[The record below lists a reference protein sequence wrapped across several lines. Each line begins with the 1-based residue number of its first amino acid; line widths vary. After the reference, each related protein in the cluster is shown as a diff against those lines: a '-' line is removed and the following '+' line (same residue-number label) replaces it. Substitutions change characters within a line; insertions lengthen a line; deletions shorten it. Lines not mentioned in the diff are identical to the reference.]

1 MRRRSEKG
9 LAAAA
14 IVVVLVVVAV
24 VLVLGRRFVSVEE
37 FLDQRDTTEANL
49 RKVSDALVVFASQ
62 NQRLPCP
69 ASGTVDTGLE
79 DATSPFTT
87 CNSPDGVVPWAALA
101 LRRDH
106 ALDGWG
112 RKISYRVF
120 SGPVGFTQ
128 TGGVN
133 MTRCNTSLGFPLDMT
148 LDPGGLCKS
157 GSPPPNVP
165 IQFLGARGNM
175 LVVEDA
181 GTPRNGNAFVLVSHG
196 RTGNGAFPAE
206 GATVRT
212 GMALLNVSGREFTN
226 TQASGTTWILPR
238 SGPDIVTSD
247 PAHFDD
253 VVTYMAATDL
263 VTRAKLAGRSWAEL
277 NAPLSAVFSL
287 PSVSAAAPG
296 LSGEDTGQNYL
307 GMGGFFVLGTDSTST
322 LRNIGIRTEDGITGI
337 GVVGGGSSA
346 GDLNSALGERLFFLL
361 GSGSEFHKMDIALNR
376 FRVVQLAPTRLEER
390 AEVAFWRGGD
400 LIQTTTVTSWVE
412 PIQPAR
418 CLFSLVSP
426 GVFDRMD
433 IRPIPR
439 TGDGGQ
445 TTFAVAAIKACTE
458 ATASCTVDFAGA
470 LDCPAR
476 PPSAASTAAPSIT
489 ATSATLN
496 GLANDNGTLTNV
508 SFDYGTT
515 CSYPSNVAASPASLS
530 AGAGKTTITAPLTGL
545 ACNTSY
551 YFRAKAVSAGGTTTG
566 NDAMFTTSACA
577 FPMPV
582 ATTGSASAIT
592 QTSAMLNA
600 TVDAN
605 GADASVTFDAG
616 TSNCYGTSLAATPG
630 TVGATAGGTAVSASL
645 TGLSCGTRYHFRVRA
660 VSVAGITT
668 GSDVGFTTAA
678 CP

>member
-1 MRRRSEKG
+1 MRSQRG
-9 LAAAA
+9 LAAAT
-14 IVVVLVVVAV
+14 IVIVLILTGVVL
-24 VLVLGRRFVSVEE
+24 LLGRSHFRSEAI
-37 FLDQRDTTEANL
+37 LDQREVTDSNL
-49 RKVSDALVVFASQ
+49 RRVSDTLVQFASL

-69 ASGTVDTGLE
+69 AAGNSDSGTE

-87 CNSPDGVVPWAALA
+87 CNSPDGVVPWAALS

-112 RKISYRVF
+112 RKISYRVYF
-120 SGPVGFTQ
+120 GPVGFTQ
-128 TGGVN
+128 AGGVN
-133 MTRCNTSLGFPLDMT
+133 MTRCNTSLGFPLDMA

-165 IQFLGARGNM
+165 IQFFGARGNM
-175 LVVEDA
+175 LVVEDS
-181 GTPRNGNAFVLVSHG
+181 GTTRNGNAFVLVSHG

-212 GMALLNVSGREFTN
+212 GLALLNPTGREFTN
-226 TQASGTTWILPR
+226 TQATGTTWILPH
-238 SGPDIVTSD
+238 SAPDTVASD

-253 VVTYMAATDL
+253 IVTYIAATDL

-296 LSGEDTGQNYL
+296 RLGENTGQNYL
-307 GMGGFFVLGTDSTST
+307 GMGGFFIMGTDSTST
-322 LRNIGIRTEDGITGI
+322 LRNIGIRTEDGIAGI

-376 FRVVQLAPTRLEER
+376 FRVVDLGPPRLEER
-390 AEVAFWRGGD
+390 AEVTFWRGGD

-445 TTFAVAAIKACTE
+445 TTFSVAAIKACTE
-458 ATASCTVDFAGA
+458 ATASCTVDFVGA

-496 GLANDNGTLTNV
+496 GLANDNGTPTNV

-515 CSYPSNVAASPASLS
+515 CSYPSNVAAAPASLS

-577 FPMPV
+577 FPTPV
-582 ATTGSASAIT
+582 ASTGSASAVT
-592 QTSAMLNA
+592 QTSAFLSA

-630 TVGATAGGTAVSASL
+630 TVGAAAGGTAVSASL
-645 TGLSCGTRYHFRVRA
+645 TGLSCGSRYHFRVRA
-660 VSVAGITT
+660 VSAAGTTT